1 MYFNLLVYKDIM
13 TICPECEKEFTAPK
27 ISFQTVNKPGG
38 EKFEYAVCSCPDC
51 DKCFGVLALPL

>member
-1 MYFNLLVYKDIM
+1 M

-27 ISFQTVNKPGG
+27 ISFQTGNKPGG